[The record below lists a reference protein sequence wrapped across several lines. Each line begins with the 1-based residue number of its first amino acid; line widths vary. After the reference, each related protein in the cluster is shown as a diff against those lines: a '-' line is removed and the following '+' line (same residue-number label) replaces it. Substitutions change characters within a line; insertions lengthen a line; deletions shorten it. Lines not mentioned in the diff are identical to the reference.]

1 MTNSDEKQAGP
12 ANGAK
17 QEAQENVQKPP
28 SMPPKNELFY
38 VSETK
43 KIREA
48 RIAADRKNRNR
59 NG

>member
-1 MTNSDEKQAGP
+1 MTNSDERQARP
-12 ANGAK
+12 ANGTR
-17 QEAQENVQKPP
+17 QETRENAHQRP